1 MSNSSHTG
9 GGPERPAAADP
20 KPAAAPA
27 GQTETPSP
35 PGVLTTLLCERCGN
49 VNLIRV
55 KGCWYCEKCHHKFD
69 CYGW

>member
-1 MSNSSHTG
+1 VSNSSPAG

-20 KPAAAPA
+20 KPGTEPAEPAAPPTA
-27 GQTETPSP
+27 

>member
-1 MSNSSHTG
+1 MPTPPPTDSAPDRSPIAGSAPGITSDG
-9 GGPERPAAADP
+9 KTTPPEA
-20 KPAAAPA
+20 
-27 GQTETPSP
+27 

>member
-1 MSNSSHTG
+1 VSNTSRAG
-9 GGPERPAAADP
+9 GGPERPAAADHQP
-20 KPAAAPA
+20 ANAPAEPAA
-27 GQTETPSP
+27 PSTA

-49 VNLIRV
+49 VSLIRV

>member
-1 MSNSSHTG
+1 MANPSTAG
-9 GGPERPAAADP
+9 REPEHPEAAEPDAG
-20 KPAAAPA
+20 APA
-27 GQTETPSP
+27 GPGAAPSA
-35 PGVLTTLLCERCGN
+35 PGVLTALLCERCGN

>member
-1 MSNSSHTG
+1 MSNSSPG
-9 GGPERPAAADP
+9 GGAPGHPAPVDAKQEQAPADHAEQPAA
-20 KPAAAPA
+20 
-27 GQTETPSP
+27 